1 MEYIVWLGLAAGAL
15 VLSLAAMKRSIP
27 PKAGAAASAMT
38 WGVVA
43 IGATDLEKTTQCCV
57 TQSSNIPAAI
67 LAGAFGGYMLLFLF
81 NSIFEMFG
89 EDTPDGSAG
98 ERNRQRATDAMR
110 GGER

>member
-1 MEYIVWLGLAAGAL
+1 MQYVVWLGLAAGAL

-43 IGATDLEKTTQCCV
+43 IGATDLEKITNCCV
-57 TQSSNIPAAI
+57 VETQNLPAGI

-81 NSIFEMFG
+81 NSIFELFTEETG
-89 EDTPDGSAG
+89 DGSAG